1 MNLVLYEGIIY
12 VSDNLGYVYAY
23 DYKQK
28 IIVWAKKHQIPF
40 RSNLKIFKKKLIT
53 ADQNNNIHFLNL
65 KNGNSLKS
73 LPTEET
79 KIKNNFINNFSLNKD
94 YTLMLNTYGS
104 LYAINNYNNNLR
116 WFINLNQSPNIN
128 QSNQFYGNPIVSNDN
143 FIVVTTNDSTYII
156 NSKNGAILKKLK
168 ILSQVKPLIVN
179 KYLFLISSNNLL
191 ICINLVDGEII
202 YSNDINESIAKYYDI
217 KKKEASFKNILFAN
231 DMILILLQNSNILK
245 IDIKG
250 NLKSIFK
257 LPKQIYSDPLFI
269 DNSILYLDNKNKLI
283 ILG

>member
-217 KKKEASFKNILFAN
+217 KKKEASFKNIIFAN

-250 NLKSIFK
+250 NLKSIFN

>member
-1 MNLVLYEGIIY
+1 MG
-12 VSDNLGYVYAY
+12 
-23 DYKQK
+23 
-28 IIVWAKKHQIPF
+28 KKTPNSI
-40 RSNLKIFKKKLIT
+40 SLKLKNFQKKLIT

-217 KKKEASFKNILFAN
+217 KKKKHLSKISYLQ
-231 DMILILLQNSNILK
+231 MI
-245 IDIKG
+245 
-250 NLKSIFK
+250 
-257 LPKQIYSDPLFI
+257 
-269 DNSILYLDNKNKLI
+269 
-283 ILG
+283 